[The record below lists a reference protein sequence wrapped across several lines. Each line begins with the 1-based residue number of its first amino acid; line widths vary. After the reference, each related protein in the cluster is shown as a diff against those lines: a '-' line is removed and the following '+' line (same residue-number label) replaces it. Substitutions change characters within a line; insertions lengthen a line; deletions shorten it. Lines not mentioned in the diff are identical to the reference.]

1 MIDNLINNLKNKQM
15 KKILLPVIALC
26 LLGFG
31 PTSTKLTDQERVIGA
46 LELTKTHAYMMETLN
61 GLSEEQLN
69 FKSSPE
75 SWSIAECVEHLAI
88 SENALDQM
96 LQESLKTPAD
106 PSKRADVKMTDKELM
121 AMIRSRD
128 TKVKTSEPFEPSGKF
143 GSYEES
149 LKAFQSK
156 RKEHI
161 IYMETTEDDLRNHYG
176 QMPFGTIDAY
186 QILMFISGHT
196 ERHVKQMEEVKADK
210 NFPNK

>member
-15 KKILLPVIALC
+15 KKILLPVIALF

-128 TKVKTSEPFEPSGKF
+128 TKVKTSKPFEPSGKF

-196 ERHVKQMEEVKADK
+196 ERHVKQMEEVKADQ
-210 NFPNK
+210 NFPNI